1 MAASSQIGNFDQ
13 EFFSLFNRLYKI
25 VDFEAFLGPVR
36 VSPRKTSKN
45 SCGLIWSAGDSKETP
60 NLATRGTFILDW
72 LIDVFGFLF
81 SKTCFP
87 WSLMLT

>member
-36 VSPRKTSKN
+36 VSPRKASKCYV
-45 SCGLIWSAGDSKETP
+45 SSPVAKTLV
-60 NLATRGTFILDW
+60 LD
-72 LIDVFGFLF
+72 
-81 SKTCFP
+81 
-87 WSLMLT
+87 

>member
-60 NLATRGTFILDW
+60 NLATRGTFILD
-72 LIDVFGFLF
+72 
-81 SKTCFP
+81 
-87 WSLMLT
+87 

>member
-36 VSPRKTSKN
+36 VSEPQED
-45 SCGLIWSAGDSKETP
+45 IQ
-60 NLATRGTFILDW
+60 
-72 LIDVFGFLF
+72 
-81 SKTCFP
+81 
-87 WSLMLT
+87 MLC